1 MSGQFFLWLLPPD
14 SVHDRFAAL
23 IGTLSRR
30 LGTSAFTPHLTL
42 IGSVD
47 LPELD
52 VVSRAAALAADLPP
66 PRIHLTRIE
75 WSDAFYRCLFI
86 RAETT
91 AALQAAHRTASAC
104 FGRSPEPAFMPHLS
118 LVYGSIPTA
127 EKERI
132 AAEIGPLA
140 EATFVADRLV
150 ICFADGP
157 PERWRTIHAFPL
169 TGHPPGDPA

>member
-1 MSGQFFLWLLPPD
+1 MSGQFLLWLLPPD
-14 SVHDRFAAL
+14 SVHDRFGAL
-23 IGTLSRR
+23 IRALSRR
-30 LGTSAFTPHLTL
+30 LGTSAFSPHLTL
-42 IGSVD
+42 TGSVD
-47 LPELD
+47 LPEREIA
-52 VVSRAAALAADLPP
+52 SRAAALAANLPP

-75 WSDAFYRCLFI
+75 WSDAFYRCLFV

-91 AALQAAHRTASAC
+91 AALRAAHRTASAC
-104 FGRSPEPAFMPHLS
+104 FGRSPDPAFMPHLS

-132 AAEIGPLA
+132 AAEIGPA
-140 EATFVADRLV
+140 ASATFMADRLG

-169 TGHPPGDPA
+169 TGHPSDDPA